1 MLDWMKKLFNKEEEK
16 TVMNKEVPAQIESQP
31 KIPRVNHYTEAREA
45 QMASRNAGKCRF
57 PLIPD
62 NGFDEEDVRELP
74 NFEEQPI
81 QRGAYEEQPTQRG
94 IKVER
99 SRRPYV
105 ETEAPTYEE
114 PELQYEPE
122 PEPVVKKAFVP
133 SQESNRRP
141 FRPTEMIS
149 PIYGYNRPSVETKV
163 VQEEEKVREDLEI
176 SVEGKAVVDAWL
188 EKKGYTLSDFSG
200 VLQGSSSVKNGVN
213 ERSNKVEEKSVVDT
227 WLEKNGYE
235 VERQAPSLEESLS
248 DDLLH
253 KTVGQHVEK
262 EATIVQALKQEQDV
276 VALSSTEDNE
286 ETLQE
291 ESIDSKV
298 EHVYSILT
306 EENECN
312 TEIEE
317 TVAEVA
323 ANQVEEETLE
333 DVVIVKAD
341 EKLEETITIEIP
353 DAFEEE
359 AKEAEEVVE
368 LEKPE
373 EAAEEVVELEKSEEA
388 TEEVVGL
395 EEAKEA
401 TEEVVELEKSEEATE
416 EVVELEKSEE
426 AAEEVVELEKP
437 EEATEEVVKLEETE
451 EAIEEVAELEEAEEA
466 TEEVVELEKS
476 EEAAEEVVELEKPEE
491 ATEEVVE
498 LEETEE
504 AIEEVAELEEAEE
517 ATEEVVEL
525 EEAEEAAEEVVEL
538 EKSEEATEEVVEL
551 EETKEATEE
560 VAELEKSEEA
570 TEEVVELEEA
580 KEATEEVV
588 ELEETKE
595 ATEEVAELEKSE
607 EATEEVVELEEA
619 KEATEEVVELE
630 ETKEATEEV
639 VELEESK
646 EAEEVVELEKSEEAT
661 EEVAEL
667 EGTKEEEP
675 ISQETVIEETM
686 NTDLVEN
693 TPVAEQPVISQQET
707 ITFKEESEVFV
718 PVSETD
724 EQTKKDVQNF
734 ANVLIEEAEEKKQ
747 VAEEQPALQIEEP
760 KREKKRHV
768 PFNVVML
775 KQDRK
780 KLMERHA
787 ARTNVMQSTV
797 SERVEEK
804 PVQQVVVE
812 PQAEEKPMQQVVVD
826 LQVEEKP
833 VQQVVVDPQ
842 VEEKP
847 VQQVV
852 VDPQVEESPVQQV
865 VVEAQVEEKPMQ
877 QVVVEA
883 QVEEKPMQQVV
894 VEAQVEEKPMQQVVV
909 EPQVEEKPMQQVVV
923 AGQVQESISSTE
935 VQEKAYVVNQK
946 ENDMRNVLQA
956 PPKYEL
962 PPLTLL
968 SIPQQ
973 AALDNT
979 EWLEEQEE
987 LLNTTFNNFH
997 VGAHVINV
1005 SQGPAVTRFEV
1016 QPDPGVKVNKI
1027 TNLSDDIKLSLA
1039 AKDIRIEA
1047 PIPGKSAIGI
1057 EVPNKESKPVFL
1069 REILRSP
1076 VFTKSESPLT
1086 VALGLDISG
1095 DPIVTDIRKMPHGLI
1110 AGATGS
1116 GKSVCINAILT
1127 SILYK
1132 AKPHEVKLILI
1143 DPKMVELAPY
1153 NSVPHLV
1160 APVITD
1166 VKAATAALKWAVEEM
1181 ERRYELFA
1189 HAGARDLTRYNTI
1202 VSGREIPG
1210 ETLPYIVIVI
1220 DELADL
1226 MMVAPGDVEEAICRI
1241 AQKARACGIHLLVAT
1256 QRPSVDVI
1264 TGLIKSNI
1272 PTRIAF
1278 TVSSQVDSRTI
1289 IDIGGAEKLL
1299 GRGDMLF
1306 LGNGTSKPVRV
1317 QGVYVSDDEIERTVD
1332 HVKKQMKPNYLFK
1345 QEDLLAKS
1353 EQSESEDELFFDAC
1367 QFVVEQGGASTSSVQ
1382 RKFRIGYNR
1391 AARLIE
1397 EMESQGIISEGRGT
1411 KPRDVLISEDEF
1423 AAMQETNV

>member
-1 MLDWMKKLFNKEEEK
+1 MLDWMKKLFNKEEEQ
-16 TVMNKEVPAQIESQP
+16 TAMNKEAMKQIESQP

-62 NGFDEEDVRELP
+62 DGFDEDDVRELP
-74 NFEEQPI
+74 HFEEQPV
-81 QRGAYEEQPTQRG
+81 QRGIYEEQPTQRG

-99 SRRPYV
+99 SRRQYV
-105 ETEAPTYEE
+105 ENAVSTYEE
-114 PELQYEPE
+114 PEVQYEPD
-122 PEPVVKKAFVP
+122 PEPVVKKVSVSP
-133 SQESNRRP
+133 QESSRRP

-149 PIYGYNRPSVETKV
+149 PIYGYNRPSVEKKEEK
-163 VQEEEKVREDLEI
+163 QEEEKEREDLEI
-176 SVEGKAVVDAWL
+176 SVEGKSVVDAWL
-188 EKKGYTLSDFSG
+188 EKKGYTLSYFSEG
-200 VLQGSSSVKNGVN
+200 KAPTSSSHQDVDQQGQQSK
-213 ERSNKVEEKSVVDT
+213 KEEKSVVDQ

-235 VERQAPSLEESLS
+235 IERQEPVVEEKEVIQEINTPQEVSA
-248 DDLLH
+248 DELLH
-253 KTVGQHVEK
+253 KTVAERMEDAEQEK
-262 EATIVQALKQEQDV
+262 DV
-276 VALSSTEDNE
+276 VVLNE
-286 ETLQE
+286 NILQE
-291 ESIDSKV
+291 ELVDSKV
-298 EHVYSILT
+298 EHEDTILS
-306 EENECN
+306 EEIKCN
-312 TEIEE
+312 TEIEQPIM
-317 TVAEVA
+317 EVEKQA
-323 ANQVEEETLE
+323 PEES
-333 DVVIVKAD
+333 VIVKAE
-341 EKLEETITIEIP
+341 EKLEETIIVEIP
-353 DAFEEE
+353 EELGEVAEVMAE
-359 AKEAEEVVE
+359 A
-368 LEKPE
+368 
-373 EAAEEVVELEKSEEA
+373 
-388 TEEVVGL
+388 
-395 EEAKEA
+395 
-401 TEEVVELEKSEEATE
+401 
-416 EVVELEKSEE
+416 
-426 AAEEVVELEKP
+426 
-437 EEATEEVVKLEETE
+437 EETE
-451 EAIEEVAELEEAEEA
+451 EAEVMAEAEV
-466 TEEVVELEKS
+466 VVE
-476 EEAAEEVVELEKPEE
+476 AI
-491 ATEEVVE
+491 VE
-498 LEETEE
+498 LEETQQEMVLDE
-504 AIEEVAELEEAEE
+504 AIEQKNEFIHVAEA
-517 ATEEVVEL
+517 
-525 EEAEEAAEEVVEL
+525 
-538 EKSEEATEEVVEL
+538 
-551 EETKEATEE
+551 
-560 VAELEKSEEA
+560 
-570 TEEVVELEEA
+570 
-580 KEATEEVV
+580 
-588 ELEETKE
+588 
-595 ATEEVAELEKSE
+595 
-607 EATEEVVELEEA
+607 
-619 KEATEEVVELE
+619 
-630 ETKEATEEV
+630 
-639 VELEESK
+639 
-646 EAEEVVELEKSEEAT
+646 
-661 EEVAEL
+661 
-667 EGTKEEEP
+667 
-675 ISQETVIEETM
+675 
-686 NTDLVEN
+686 
-693 TPVAEQPVISQQET
+693 
-707 ITFKEESEVFV
+707 
-718 PVSETD
+718 D
-724 EQTKKDVQNF
+724 EQTMEDVQSF
-734 ANVLIEEAEEKKQ
+734 ANVLIAETEESKPVAEEGPA
-747 VAEEQPALQIEEP
+747 AEEQPVAEEGPVAKEQPIVQKEEP

-775 KQDRK
+775 KQDRTR
-780 KLMERHA
+780 LMERHA
-787 ARTNVMQSTV
+787 ARTSAMQSSM
-797 SERVEEK
+797 SERVENKPVHQLEEQPTQQMVVEPRVEEQPTQQMVVEPRVEEQ

-812 PQAEEKPMQQVVVD
+812 P
-826 LQVEEKP
+826 
-833 VQQVVVDPQ
+833 
-842 VEEKP
+842 
-847 VQQVV
+847 
-852 VDPQVEESPVQQV
+852 
-865 VVEAQVEEKPMQ
+865 
-877 QVVVEA
+877 
-883 QVEEKPMQQVV
+883 
-894 VEAQVEEKPMQQVVV
+894 QVEEKPMQQVVV

-923 AGQVQESISSTE
+923 EPQVEEKPMQQVVVEPQVEEQPAQQMVVESRMEEQPVQQMVVESRVEERPVQQMVAGQVQKPSSSTE
-935 VQEKAYVVNQK
+935 PQEKAYVVNQR
-946 ENDMRNVLQA
+946 ENDMRNVLQT
-956 PPKYEL
+956 PPTYTV
-962 PPLTLL
+962 PPLALL

-973 AALDNT
+973 SALDNT
-979 EWLEEQEE
+979 EWLEEQKE
-987 LLNTTFNNFH
+987 LLDTTFNNFH

-1202 VSGREIPG
+1202 VSEREIPG

-1226 MMVAPGDVEEAICRI
+1226 MMAAPGDVEEAICRI

-1317 QGVYVSDDEIERTVD
+1317 QGVYVSDDEIEKTVD

-1353 EQSESEDELFFDAC
+1353 EQSESEDELFLDAC

-1423 AAMQETNV
+1423 AAMQETNI